1 MSPAAGAGDCR
12 TISKLKRRVKLL
24 RAGAVLAS
32 ALFPLGSLAAEAGKE
47 NKIAAY
53 VNGVPIMARD
63 VEEAV
68 SAKLPSGSMH
78 GRVASEKKQQYWLD
92 AAKGLVAQELIVQAG
107 RAAGIRVEPAEVTA
121 RLKEVRS
128 RYPSPEAYK
137 EAIRARGLTPATVK
151 KRLEREILVEKAV
164 RREVDEKVRVTE
176 EEARRYY
183 QQNPDRFVEPEKVR
197 LRHILVRRDPAVKEG
212 RDAARRKAEG
222 LVARIKGGG
231 DFETLARSESD
242 DPSREQGGDL
252 GLVHKGRLMPAV
264 EEAAFRLKPGVVSD
278 PVETIY
284 GFYILKVEARVP
296 ETRRSF
302 DSIKGK
308 LIRDLGDLA
317 RQDRMKAWI
326 ETLSTRAVIRHVDQ
340 GAESSSG
347 PRRSGSP

>member
-1 MSPAAGAGDCR
+1 M
-12 TISKLKRRVKLL
+12 KVF

-32 ALFPLGSLAAEAGKE
+32 ALFPLGALAAEAGKE

-53 VNGVPIMARD
+53 VNGVPVLARD

-78 GRVASEKKQQYWLD
+78 GRVASEKKQQYWLE
-92 AAKGLVAQELIVQAG
+92 ATKGLVAQELIVQAG

-137 EAIRARGLTPATVK
+137 EAIRARGLTPAAVK

-164 RREVDEKVRVTE
+164 RLEVDEKVRVSE
-176 EEARRYY
+176 EDARRYY
-183 QQNPDRFVEPEKVR
+183 ARNPERFNEPEKVR

-231 DFETLARSESD
+231 DFEALARSESD

-278 PVETIY
+278 LVETIY
-284 GFYILKVEARVP
+284 GFHILKVEARVP

-317 RQDRMKAWI
+317 RQDRLKAWI
-326 ETLSTRAVIRHVDQ
+326 ETLSTRAVIRYVDQ